1 MAQLVTAATIVL
13 QAGIVPPPAGIAP
26 PTDFAAAVNAAV
38 SWPPSIVP
46 VALELVAPSL
56 SGRAID
62 PVPSFRCGSPRPG

>member
-13 QAGIVPPPAGIAP
+13 QAGIVLLLLESLRRR
-26 PTDFAAAVNAAV
+26 DFAAAVNAAV
-38 SWPPSIVP
+38 SLAASIVP

-62 PVPSFRCGSPRPG
+62 LGCCLIAFD

>member
-13 QAGIVPPPAGIAP
+13 QAGIVLLLLESLRRR
-26 PTDFAAAVNAAV
+26 DFAAAVNAAV
-38 SWPPSIVP
+38 SLAASIVP

-62 PVPSFRCGSPRPG
+62 QIGRAHV